1 MADALRREAGVE
13 VEVTDGG
20 KGEFT
25 VSADGKVVARK
36 EDTLP
41 PVDEVLAA
49 VKKAGAPAG
58 TGV

>member
-1 MADALRREAGVE
+1 VADALRRETGVE

-25 VSADGKVVARK
+25 VSADGQVVARK
-36 EDTLP
+36 DDALP

-49 VKKAGAPAG
+49 VKKTGTTAG